1 VTTRTVL
8 AIVLFGGLTGLVAAT
23 PGLMERTGKASGKRE
38 RSEAQ
43 QRVDWPRENPRRPL
57 PARPVSFP
65 PYEIRSLAN
74 GMTVVVVRQ
83 NEQPVVTLRL
93 LVRAGAAQDPQDRP
107 GVASMVSAL
116 LDQGTTSKSA
126 SQIADSIDYIGGVLG
141 TGAGTDLS
149 YVNAIVMKDSLGAGL
164 DLVSD
169 VARNPAFS
177 DEELDRQ
184 KEQVIQGL
192 TVSFED
198 PDFVANVVEERL
210 IFGFHP
216 YGRPANGTPESLEA
230 MTRDDLV
237 RFHRTWFAPNNC
249 LLAVVGDVTV
259 DEAMTGVERV
269 FGGWARHDM
278 PAMAQAEPPEPTRR
292 VVVID
297 RPSAVQTEIRVG
309 QVGIPRKSPDYLPL
323 NVAVK
328 ILGGEG
334 GNRLQGVL
342 RSDRGLT
349 YGASADMDAYQRA
362 GSIIAETDTR
372 TETTAE
378 ALRLTVD
385 EFFRLQREAVGG
397 GELSSAQAYL
407 AGNFPL
413 TIETPDAIA
422 LQVLNALFYELDLKE
437 LQNYRERVTA
447 VTPEDIQRV
456 ARAYL
461 RPARLSVV
469 LVGDASKFVKDLKGV
484 GFDNIEL
491 VPLEDLDLTT
501 VDFKKPRRRAAD

>member
-1 VTTRTVL
+1 
-8 AIVLFGGLTGLVAAT
+8 
-23 PGLMERTGKASGKRE
+23 
-38 RSEAQ
+38 
-43 QRVDWPRENPRRPL
+43 
-57 PARPVSFP
+57 VSFP

-74 GMTVVVVRQ
+74 GMKVVVVRHD
-83 NEQPVVTLRL
+83 EQPVVSLRL
-93 LVRAGAAQDPQDRP
+93 LVRAGAAQDPKDRP
-107 GVASMVSAL
+107 GVATLLSAL
-116 LDQGTTSKSA
+116 LDQGTTSRTA
-126 SQIADSIDYIGGVLG
+126 GQIADSIDSIGGVLG

-149 YVNAIVMKDSLGAGL
+149 YVNAIVMKDSLGTAL
-164 DLVSD
+164 DLISD
-169 VARNPAFS
+169 VARNPAFA

-184 KEQVIQGL
+184 REQVLQGL
-192 TVSFED
+192 GVSFED
-198 PDFVANVVEERL
+198 PEFVANVVVERL

-216 YGRPANGTPESLEA
+216 YGRPSNGTTESLTA

-237 RFHRTWFAPNNC
+237 RFHKTWFAPNNC
-249 LLAVVGDVTV
+249 LLAVVGDVTI
-259 DEAMTGVERV
+259 EQAMSGVERV
-269 FGGWARHDM
+269 FGGWERRDVPEVAPID
-278 PAMAQAEPPEPTRR
+278 PPEPTRR
-292 VVVID
+292 VVVVD

-309 QVGIPRKSPDYLPL
+309 QLGIPRKSPDFLPL

-378 ALRLTVD
+378 ALRLMVD
-385 EFFRLQREAVGG
+385 EFFRLQRDAVGE
-397 GELSSAQAYL
+397 GELSGAQAYL

-437 LQNYRERVTA
+437 LPTYRERVTA
-447 VTPEDIQRV
+447 VTPADIQRV

-469 LVGDASKFVKDLKGV
+469 LVGDASKFTDDLKRI
-484 GFDNIEL
+484 GFDTFEL
-491 VPLEDLDLTT
+491 VRLEDLDLTT
-501 VDFKKPRRRAAD
+501 VDFKKPRQRSVN

>member
-1 VTTRTVL
+1 MNRLFALGAITLTIASAL
-8 AIVLFGGLTGLVAAT
+8 AL
-23 PGLMERTGKASGKRE
+23 
-38 RSEAQ
+38 AQ
-43 QRVDWPRENPRRPL
+43 VRDWPAERPPRPL
-57 PARPVSFP
+57 AARPVSFP
-65 PYEIRSLAN
+65 PYEIKALAN
-74 GMTVVVVRQ
+74 GMQVVVVQ
-83 NEQPVVTLRL
+83 QTEQPVVSLRL
-93 LVRAGAAQDPQDRP
+93 LVRAGAAQDPSDRP
-107 GVASMVSAL
+107 GVATMVASL

-126 SQIADSIDYIGGVLG
+126 KQIAESIDYIGGVLG

-149 YVNAIVMKDSLGAGL
+149 YVSSIVMKDSLDTGL
-164 DLVSD
+164 NLLSD
-169 VARNPAFS
+169 VVRNPAFAN
-177 DEELDRQ
+177 EELERQ
-184 KEQVIQGL
+184 KEQVLQGL

-198 PDFVANVVEERL
+198 PEFVANVVAERL

-216 YGRPANGTPESLEA
+216 YGRPANGTPESIEK

-237 RFHRTWFAPNNC
+237 RHHQTWFAPNNC
-249 LLAVVGDVTV
+249 LLAVVGDVTI
-259 DEAMTGVERV
+259 DQAMRGVERV
-269 FGGWARHDM
+269 FGPWPRHDV
-278 PAMAQAEPPEPTRR
+278 PQIARVEPPEPTRR
-292 VVVID
+292 VVVVD

-309 QVGIPRKSPDYLPL
+309 QLGIERKSADYMPL

-342 RSDRGLT
+342 RSERGLT

-385 EFFRLQREAVGG
+385 EFFRLQRDAVGE

-422 LQVLNALFYELDLKE
+422 MQVLNSLFYELDLKE
-437 LQNYRERVTA
+437 LQTYRERVTA
-447 VTPEDIQRV
+447 VTPEEIQRV
-456 ARAYL
+456 ARTYL
-461 RPARLSVV
+461 RPGRLSIV
-469 LVGDASKFVKDLKGV
+469 LVGDAAKFTKDLKGI
-484 GFDNIEL
+484 GIDAFEL
-491 VPLEDLDLTT
+491 VRLEDLDLTA
-501 VDFKKPRRRAAD
+501 VDLRRAGRRTAN